1 MSRKPRVQRTPG
13 RDVADCV
20 GSPEASQRL
29 FTPSLI
35 LLVRAKRWDI
45 VAGKRYQTLGLEQTS

>member
-1 MSRKPRVQRTPG
+1 M
-13 RDVADCV
+13 

-45 VAGKRYQTLGLEQTS
+45 AGKTKTLGLENTS